1 MGNMIKFVEMTEE
14 EFQKFEASSKENYKK
29 DKIKANDLTEQ
40 EAEKIA
46 NDDFARLLPDGY
58 TSKDNFLFTIIDSLE
73 NPVGYLWY
81 VIRGAEDNRKAFI
94 ADILIYEDYRGRGF
108 GKKAMLLLEDHVKEQ
123 GLDSIG
129 LHVFGFNERAT
140 SLYKSLDYQITDLV
154 MVKKLK

>member
-46 NDDFARLLPDGY
+46 NDDFARFLPHGY
-58 TSKDNFLFTIIDSLE
+58 TSKDNFLFTVIDSRE

-94 ADILIYEDYRGRGF
+94 ADILIYENYRGRGF